1 MRLLMIVLVPT
12 IWLAVGAA
20 LIVSLSPVPI
30 IGPAL
35 ARALRRYARALRWFG
50 WPMQRLR
57 ARSNSGHEI
66 RITALEKRNVALEMQ
81 VAELTS
87 CILRSLAIAL
97 ETQQHLEARGC
108 ENGSAESE
116 APEATSR
123 AVAA

>member
-1 MRLLMIVLVPT
+1 MRLLIIVLVPT

-35 ARALRRYARALRWFG
+35 TNALRRYAKALRWFS

-97 ETQQHLEARGC
+97 ETQQHLEIRGR
-108 ENGSAESE
+108 EEDPSGSE
-116 APEATSR
+116 APRNRSCTIS
-123 AVAA
+123 V